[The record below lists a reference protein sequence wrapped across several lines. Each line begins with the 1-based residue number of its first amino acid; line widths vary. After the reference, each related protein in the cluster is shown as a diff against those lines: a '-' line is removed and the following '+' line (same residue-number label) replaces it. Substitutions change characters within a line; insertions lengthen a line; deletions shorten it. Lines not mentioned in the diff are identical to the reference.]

1 MWKCVVNIVVLLVS
15 VLLPYYLVQ
24 LRTSWYVCVSSFV
37 CGFVTLYVWPYLAFN
52 MHRVP
57 LYIEDIER
65 TNDARLIFWFKTLL
79 MISSSVGVSL
89 VVEFAWE
96 RFHNDDDIRMAE
108 VLGVLGGL
116 LSLFSKIHMV
126 GGKVLLTLFGF
137 FRNQVGSETL

>member
-1 MWKCVVNIVVLLVS
+1 MVNIFVLLLS

-24 LRTSWYVCVSSFV
+24 LRTSLYVCISSFV

-79 MISSSVGVSL
+79 IISSSVGVSL

-96 RFHNDDDIRMAE
+96 RFHNDHDIRMAE

-116 LSLFSKIHMV
+116 LSLFSKIHMM
-126 GGKVLLTLFGF
+126 GGKVLLTIFGF
-137 FRNQVGSETL
+137 FRKQVESESL